1 MRIDLANAV
10 RPAELPNGIDVR
22 PYRPGLDDDELWDAF
37 TVAFA
42 DHWGQAAVDRDHW
55 WQENRDGDTAGFDPG
70 LWFLAWCERAI
81 AGFAVC
87 RVRQDDGGPMGW
99 VSLVGVRPRW
109 RGRGLGHAL
118 LTRSLDSL
126 RRRGLSRAG
135 LSVDAANTT
144 GALRLYEQA
153 GMTAHPAFTAWS
165 LDLGESGTT

>member
-1 MRIDLANAV
+1 
-10 RPAELPNGIDVR
+10 
-22 PYRPGLDDDELWDAF
+22 
-37 TVAFA
+37 
-42 DHWGQAAVDRDHW
+42 
-55 WQENRDGDTAGFDPG
+55 
-70 LWFLAWCERAI
+70 
-81 AGFAVC
+81 
-87 RVRQDDGGPMGW
+87 MGW